1 MGPAFNAK
9 KTTFVLAFTNN
20 SLYSNRLDFHQEK
33 VSLKNKNWLEIKGVL
48 F

>member
-1 MGPAFNAK
+1 MSPAFNAK
-9 KTTFVLAFTNN
+9 KTTFILAFTNN

-33 VSLKNKNWLEIKGVL
+33 VSLKIKNRLEINGVL